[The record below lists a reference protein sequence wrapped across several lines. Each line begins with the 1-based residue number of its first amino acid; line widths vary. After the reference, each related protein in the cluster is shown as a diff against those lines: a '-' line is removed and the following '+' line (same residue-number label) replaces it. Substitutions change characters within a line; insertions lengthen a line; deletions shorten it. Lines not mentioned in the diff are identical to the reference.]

1 MEFIKP
7 GTNFDFVGKSRIA
20 VILSVLIILAG
31 LVSLIV
37 KGGPTYGVDFSGGV
51 LIQAKFDRGTEPREI
66 REAIQGMN
74 LHGLVVQHFG
84 DTPNEFLLRAQDTGI
99 ELSGFSHRVQ
109 AELEKAYGAG
119 KVEIRRAE
127 LVGPQVGKDLRKKGV
142 LAVLYSLIG
151 ILVYVGWRFEFRY
164 AAGAITALIHDVL
177 VTLTFFS
184 LLNKEIDVTVVAA
197 FLTIIGFSV
206 NDTIVIYD
214 RIRENIGKYPK
225 DSMRQVINRSVN
237 DTLSRTILTSG
248 TVLLVVVALYFFG
261 GAVIHDFAFAMLIGV
276 IAGSYSTIYI
286 ASPILILWEERKGRS
301 GGVQIAESAEG
312 AAGRKK
318 A

>member
-7 GTNFDFVGKSRIA
+7 GTHFDFVGKSKIA
-20 VILSVLIILAG
+20 VILSILVILAG

-51 LIQAKFDRGTEPREI
+51 MIQAKFARPTEAREI
-66 REAIQGMN
+66 RAAIEGLN
-74 LHGLVVQHFG
+74 LHGVVVQHFG
-84 DTPNEFLLRAQDTGI
+84 DTPNEFMIRAQDTGV
-99 ELSGFSHRVQ
+99 ELSGFSHRIQ
-109 AELEKAYGAG
+109 EALEKVYGAG
-119 KVEIRRAE
+119 TVEIRRTE
-127 LVGPQVGKDLRKKGV
+127 MVGPQIGKDLRKKGV
-142 LAVLYSLIG
+142 LAVIYSLLG

-164 AAGAITALIHDVL
+164 AFGAIVALIHDVL

-184 LLNKEIDVTVVAA
+184 LLNKEIDVSVVAA

-214 RIRENIGKYPK
+214 RIRENLGKYPK
-225 DSMRQVINRSVN
+225 DTLRQVINRSVN
-237 DTLSRTILTSG
+237 ETLSRTILTNG
-248 TVLLVVVALYFFG
+248 TVLLVVLSLFFFG

-276 IAGSYSTIYI
+276 IAGSYSTVYI
-286 ASPILILWEERKGRS
+286 ASPILIFWEERRGKS
-301 GGVQIAESAEG
+301 GGAE
-312 AAGRKK
+312 AGTVESSVGRRK